1 MLYPNKFN
9 KTAAA
14 FGVGEWAG
22 YSYNI
27 GKGCSHNC
35 LYCYARADALTRG
48 NIANATQWESEIPNR
63 YKIKIHLKADK
74 RVMFPSTHDITSTYL
89 DIYCQTL
96 YNILAAG
103 NDVLLV
109 SKPHFE
115 CIEHI
120 CREFTAFKTQMEF
133 RFTIGSINPEVTTF
147 WEPGAPLPEERMRC
161 LQYATEQGYQ
171 TSVSMEPMLEGKEA
185 AIETF
190 NALAPL
196 TNGTIWIGMM
206 NYLDERVTAADNEIR
221 DAVANV
227 TQLQSK
233 DEIIT
238 LHSLLRHE
246 PKVRWKDSIKNVVRY
261 L

>member
-1 MLYPNKFN
+1 MYPNRFN
-9 KTAAA
+9 KVAPG

-22 YSYNI
+22 FSYNCGI
-27 GKGCSHNC
+27 GCSHNC
-35 LYCYARADALTRG
+35 RYCYSRRFFVQEKLVASDNDWPNESPRQNKV
-48 NIANATQWESEIPNR
+48 NIHQ
-63 YKIKIHLKADK
+63 KVDK
-74 RVMFPSTHDITSTYL
+74 RVMFPSTHDITPAYL
-89 DIYCQTL
+89 DIYCQAL
-96 YNILAAG
+96 YNILVAG

-120 CREFTAFKTQMEF
+120 CREFTAFKIQMEF

-171 TSVSMEPMLEGKEA
+171 TSVSMEPMLEGKDA

-196 TNGTIWIGMM
+196 TNGTIWVGMM
-206 NYLDERVTAADNEIR
+206 NDLDERVAAADDEIR
-221 DAVANV
+221 DAVANIK
-227 TQLQSK
+227 QLQSR
-233 DEIIT
+233 DEVIT
-238 LHSLLRHE
+238 LYSLLRHE